1 MYKTIIFDF
10 NGTLIDDC
18 QLCLDILNWICKE
31 YGLGHVS
38 MEKYMDI
45 FTFPVYKYYAELGFD
60 TSVESFKIIGQKFH
74 NYYNK
79 LSYEQVKLFPNVK
92 IVLESLKDEYTIVC
106 LSASHI
112 DTLIKQLKFYGI
124 YDYFNFVVGLSDTYA
139 NSKEAVAIKFMKE
152 NHLNGNETL
161 FIGDSIH
168 DLEVANAI
176 NADCYLLSTGHTSK
190 KRLLNETEKVLDDI
204 KNVLDVL
211 NN

>member
-79 LSYEQVKLFPNVK
+79 FLRYLQKAFKRGKSHLF
-92 IVLESLKDEYTIVC
+92 
-106 LSASHI
+106 
-112 DTLIKQLKFYGI
+112 
-124 YDYFNFVVGLSDTYA
+124 
-139 NSKEAVAIKFMKE
+139 
-152 NHLNGNETL
+152 
-161 FIGDSIH
+161 
-168 DLEVANAI
+168 
-176 NADCYLLSTGHTSK
+176 
-190 KRLLNETEKVLDDI
+190 
-204 KNVLDVL
+204 
-211 NN
+211 